1 MTLAFIA
8 SQNSLPGKSK
18 KTKPILVVISAW
30 STAPEHN
37 SALSGEI
44 KSLTAQEQKSSRH
57 DHPANL
63 AVLRISCVLLLASIK
78 NPPLLLLAAHAS
90 SRDVLSGEIPSQ
102 P

>member
-1 MTLAFIA
+1 MLAFICFA
-8 SQNSLPGKSK
+8 EFLPGKSK
-18 KTKPILVVISAW
+18 KTKPILVAISAR

-57 DHPANL
+57 DYPANL
-63 AVLRISCVLLLASIK
+63 AVLRILWVPLLASIK
-78 NPPLLLLAAHAS
+78 NAPLLLLGAHAS